1 MSGQSF
7 NGNGQGRRL
16 FIVDY
21 NAMIRRGVAV
31 AWIKLLYWFIW
42 MSILR
47 ESKDLIKIE
56 KKWLGQRVKYYLF
69 DVLDRASHGRKLE
82 GPFMGV
88 VSGVTTNGAAVED
101 RLEGKT
107 HRNSV
112 QFTGC
117 LIVQRDSSTR
127 EDFPWLEHV
136 ELIKI

>member
-1 MSGQSF
+1 M
-7 NGNGQGRRL
+7 
-16 FIVDY
+16 
-21 NAMIRRGVAV
+21 
-31 AWIKLLYWFIW
+31 
-42 MSILR
+42 R
-47 ESKDLIKIE
+47 ESKKLIAVE
-56 KKWLGQRVKYYLF
+56 KEWIGKRVRYYLF
-69 DVLDRASHGRKLE
+69 DVLDKASHGKKLE
-82 GPFMGV
+82 GPFTGI
-88 VSGVTTNGAAVED
+88 VSGVTTNGAAIED